1 MRVPYITARGA
12 TLKNAVASSQSL
24 VRAKTMTG
32 PATRGSAGPLAGMRV
47 LDCTHVIAG
56 AWCSM
61 LLADLGAD
69 VIKIEPPG
77 GEVTRTAIGPF
88 RAYDFV
94 NRNKRA
100 IAVDM
105 TQPQGA
111 AAVRRLAAWADVWVE
126 NFRPGALDRLGLGYA
141 ALAEV
146 NPSLIYCSIS
156 GFGQDGP
163 YRDRGGLDLVAQA
176 MSGIM
181 SFVGEP
187 GGNPVSTAVPIADLN
202 AGTFG
207 ALGVVAAWAHRQR
220 TGEGQ
225 HVETSLLESALAYT
239 VWESGLYLTVGE
251 VAAPRGS
258 RHRLAAPYEA
268 LRTGDGHIV
277 VGVNNQSLWA
287 RFCEAIG
294 RPTLRDDPRFADPI
308 SRVMHRDELKVEIE
322 ARLADH
328 PTAHWLQQLL
338 ARGIPSGPI
347 NTIDQALADPHVQA
361 RGSVVRLGDR
371 QFIGSPLTMSRTPPA
386 LRRGPA
392 EIGEHSREVLRE
404 AGFTADEVDA
414 LLASGAIAQGAP
426 T

>member
-1 MRVPYITARGA
+1 MELELTEGKGPTTG
-12 TLKNAVASSQSL
+12 QSL
-24 VRAKTMTG
+24 
-32 PATRGSAGPLAGMRV
+32 RGHAGPLAGMRV

-69 VIKIEPPG
+69 VIKIEPPK
-77 GEVTRTAIGPF
+77 GEVTRTALGPF

-105 TQPQGA
+105 AKPDGA
-111 AAVRRLAAWADVWVE
+111 AALRRLAAAADVWVE
-126 NFRPGALDRLGLGYA
+126 NFRPGTLDRMGLGYEE
-141 ALAEV
+141 LAKV

-156 GFGQDGP
+156 GFGRDGP

-181 SFVGEP
+181 SFVGEA
-187 GGNPVSTAVPIADLN
+187 GANPVSTAVPISDLN

-207 ALGVVAAWAHRQR
+207 ALGVLAAWAHRQK

-225 HVETSLLESALAYT
+225 QVETSLLESALAYT
-239 VWESGLYLTVGE
+239 VWESGLYLTLGE
-251 VAAPRGS
+251 VAQPRGS

-268 LRTGDGHIV
+268 LKTGDGHVV
-277 VGVNNQSLWA
+277 VGVNNQSLWQ

-294 RPTLRDDPRFADPI
+294 VPALRQDPRFADPI
-308 SRVMHRDELKVEIE
+308 SRVMNREELKAAIE
-322 ARLADH
+322 ARLAED
-328 PTAHWLQQLL
+328 TTEAWVEKML
-338 ARGIPSGPI
+338 ARGIPCGPI
-347 NTIDQALADPHVQA
+347 NTIDKALSDPHVQA
-361 RGSVVRLGDR
+361 RGLVVRMGGRD
-371 QFIGSPLTMSRTPPA
+371 FVGSPLKMSRTPPG

-392 EIGEHSREVLRE
+392 EIGEHSREVLLE

-414 LLASGAIAQGAP
+414 LLASGAIAQGEPA
-426 T
+426 